1 MFSILIP
8 TYKDTFL
15 KECIDSVLSQTFTDF
30 EIIIVNDA
38 SPYSIDS
45 IVEQYRDN
53 RIKYYKNE
61 KGFGAK
67 NVVGNWN
74 KCLSYANGDYVIC
87 MGDDDMLLPNCL
99 NTYINCI
106 MANPNYEVYH
116 IRTEII
122 NENGDIIDMQ
132 EARPEQESVY
142 SLIWHKVNN
151 KRIQFIGDFCFRTAS
166 LKIRKGFFYLP
177 FACYSDDISVYMAA
191 RNNGIRNINE
201 IGFRY
206 RTNTQTISNTQDL
219 RETITGAEQA
229 FEFIK
234 ALLNEKADN
243 PLDETLRLL
252 SIKILPKYT
261 NGIYHYCIQ
270 TDMIQSPFSSLRY
283 WKSQKRKFKINNSK
297 IIRLFYI
304 AIKFRIKKSIHN
316 IF

>member
-206 RTNTQTISNTQDL
+206 RINTQTISNTQNL
-219 RETITGAEQA
+219 RETITSAEQA

-234 ALLNEKADN
+234 TLLNKEADN
-243 PLDETLRLL
+243 LLDETHRLL
-252 SIKILPKYT
+252 SIKTLPKYT
-261 NGIYHYCIQ
+261 NDVYQYCFQ
-270 TDMIQSPFSSLRY
+270 TDMIQSPFSGIKY
-283 WKSQKRKFKINNSK
+283 WKNRREQFKIPNSK
-297 IIRLFYI
+297 LIKLLYI
-304 AIKFRIKKSIHN
+304 ALKVRIKKSVHY